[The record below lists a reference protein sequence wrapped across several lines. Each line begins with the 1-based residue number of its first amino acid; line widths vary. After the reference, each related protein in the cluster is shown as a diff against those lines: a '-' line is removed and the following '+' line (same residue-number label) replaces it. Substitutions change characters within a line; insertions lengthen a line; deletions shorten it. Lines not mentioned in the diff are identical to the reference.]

1 MLCYFFKH
9 YDWLKFWVANKMGS
23 GCGSVGRAVASD
35 IRGPQFVSSHQR
47 IFIRKNIY
55 CQQCW
60 KDKKMKN
67 QGMPYYCGHG
77 PIWDLLNLT
86 DTIFDNF
93 IVKIMKINKHE
104 GRGGGVSLKI
114 NPKPE
119 ILCPQA
125 HDLPMALISL
135 KQFNSALLLGC
146 PTTFNLDSALFVF
159 FGKKIIW
166 VHLKWV
172 CHGSQ

>member
-1 MLCYFFKH
+1 
-9 YDWLKFWVANKMGS
+9 
-23 GCGSVGRAVASD
+23 
-35 IRGPQFVSSHQR
+35 
-47 IFIRKNIY
+47 
-55 CQQCW
+55 
-60 KDKKMKN
+60 
-67 QGMPYYCGHG
+67 MPYYCGHG